1 MPFSAPVLTYRAKAL
16 ASNMCSKVLNGH
28 IILTDTSITTILAPE
43 MTYTPRFLT
52 FLLLFVFRFG
62 ERAVRR
68 GFSFERNVRRG
79 TADSAARSER
89 GEARRQ
95 ETEKPRIRG
104 MQGFVELPGFE
115 PGITGPESV
124 VLPLHH
130 SSIDFGDAKV
140 ELYFANAKKNPEKIS
155 YICFNLRR
163 KNRLKLKIY
172 TKSENYGN

>member
-1 MPFSAPVLTYRAKAL
+1 MSGGEPRILRPVRSGEGGGTGKKRKSPA
-16 ASNMCSKVLNGH
+16 
-28 IILTDTSITTILAPE
+28 
-43 MTYTPRFLT
+43 
-52 FLLLFVFRFG
+52 FG
-62 ERAVRR
+62 ECR
-68 GFSFERNVRRG
+68 
-79 TADSAARSER
+79 
-89 GEARRQ
+89 
-95 ETEKPRIRG
+95 
-104 MQGFVELPGFE
+104 GFVELPGFE

-155 YICFNLRR
+155 YICFNLRW

>member
-1 MPFSAPVLTYRAKAL
+1 M
-16 ASNMCSKVLNGH
+16 
-28 IILTDTSITTILAPE
+28 
-43 MTYTPRFLT
+43 
-52 FLLLFVFRFG
+52 FRFG

-68 GFSFERNVRRG
+68 GFSFERNVRRR

-130 SSIDFGDAKV
+130 SSVDFGDAKV
-140 ELYFANAKKNPEKIS
+140 GLYFSNAKKITEIFS
-155 YICFNLRR
+155 YICYNPAKGKPLE
-163 KNRLKLKIY
+163 
-172 TKSENYGN
+172 T